1 MKTSEGC
8 GCAEEVS
15 RRKLLKAGLSAAA
28 AVALGP
34 QAESL
39 AASQADRSSAAKQAP
54 RMARGRAID
63 IHAHYYPQNYLQ
75 AIAEDG
81 KRFNCEYRMT
91 DQGFY
96 TKTPAGNQG
105 PLPAKFIDLKQRIA
119 EMDAT
124 GVTVQAISLTTPMNY
139 WGDAEISLKLA
150 KEWNDGASAAHLAYP
165 TRLVT
170 FLTLPM
176 LYPDHAMDELNRA
189 SKLPGMRGVY
199 LGTNIEGRDLDDPL
213 FEPVFAR
220 IEALE
225 LPIFLHPLTT
235 LGGNRTKPYYL
246 SNLLGNPFETAVAAS
261 HLIFGGVLDR
271 HPKLQVNLPHGG
283 GALPILIGR
292 LDHGYKVR
300 PEFDHTKMP
309 LPPSA
314 YLQRFTYDT
323 IVHSKSILEFVIGE
337 VGAER
342 VMIGSDYCF
351 DMGVER
357 PLELLEQV
365 NISSAQR
372 KLILGENA
380 ARLLK
385 I

>member
-1 MKTSEGC
+1 MKTP
-8 GCAEEVS
+8 EECTCIEELS
-15 RRKLLKAGLSAAA
+15 RRKLLKAGITAAA
-28 AVALGP
+28 AVAMGRP
-34 QAESL
+34 SESL
-39 AASQADRSSAAKQAP
+39 AESQAEREAQSKQAL
-54 RMARGRAID
+54 RKAGARAID
-63 IHAHYYPQNYLQ
+63 IHAHYYPKNYLE
-75 AIAEDG
+75 AIGEEG

-105 PLPAKFIDLKQRIA
+105 PLPTKFIDLKQRIA

-139 WGDAEISLKLA
+139 WGDAEMSLKLA
-150 KEWNDGASAAHLAYP
+150 KEWNDGASAAHLEYP
-165 TRLVT
+165 SRLVA

-176 LYPDHAMDELNRA
+176 LFPDHAMDELNRA

-199 LGTNIEGRDLDDPL
+199 LGTNIEGRDLDDPM

-220 IEALE
+220 IEALD
-225 LPIFLHPLTT
+225 LPVFLHPLTT

-283 GALPILIGR
+283 GVFPILIGR
-292 LDHGYKVR
+292 LDRGYQVR
-300 PEFDHTKMP
+300 SEFDHAKMP
-309 LPPSA
+309 NPPSS

-323 IVHSKSILEFVIGE
+323 IVHSKSIMEFVIRE

-351 DMGVER
+351 DMGVDR
-357 PLELLEQV
+357 PLDLLEQV
-365 NISSAQR
+365 NITNAQR
-372 KLILGENA
+372 KMILGENA

-385 I
+385 L